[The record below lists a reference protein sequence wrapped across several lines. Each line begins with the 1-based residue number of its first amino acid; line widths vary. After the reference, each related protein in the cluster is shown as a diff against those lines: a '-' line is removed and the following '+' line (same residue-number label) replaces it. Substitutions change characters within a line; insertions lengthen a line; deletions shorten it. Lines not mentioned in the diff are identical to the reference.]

1 MRRYVALLLIPV
13 LVLICL
19 PGCGK
24 KAPLDV
30 GPIPINPDGTIGL
43 LRWGMT
49 REEAEKADRR
59 IVSSPAAPERTEDVH
74 KLLFLDH
81 EAWMDLL
88 FRRFPEEGED
98 APERLWM
105 IRVHLFL
112 QKGEPD
118 YIPIVGA
125 YFTEA
130 AEDGQSDGY
139 GGWASTETLADRI
152 PLKKL
157 EKLWPEGVENGRT
170 AQPLWQ
176 AGAISTRGPAYAGGI
191 PARTGDR
198 EFSYNAVGYYQVLA
212 EILRK

>member
-139 GGWASTETLADRI
+139 GGWASTETLEDRI
-152 PLKKL
+152 PP
-157 EKLWPEGVENGRT
+157 EKTGETLARRGGERPDRPAPVAGRGH
-170 AQPLWQ
+170 QHQGSGGRRGHPRPH
-176 AGAISTRGPAYAGGI
+176 RGPG
-191 PARTGDR
+191 
-198 EFSYNAVGYYQVLA
+198 VQL
-212 EILRK
+212 